1 MLHVKCPNTR
11 GQMITTK
18 QIATAA
24 AVAAASLA
32 SVVAPATASSKHLT
46 KSQCSSAKKA
56 WVKKHPHATSK
67 QKSAYN
73 KTLKAEGCKV
83 TV

>member
-1 MLHVKCPNTR
+1 
-11 GQMITTK
+11 MITSKRIT
-18 QIATAA
+18 TAA
-24 AVAAASLA
+24 VITAVSLA
-32 SVVAPATASSKHLT
+32 SVVAPAMASSKHLT

-56 WVKKHPHATSK
+56 WIKKYPHATSK